1 MELISARSI
10 RVLIMA
16 LGCLVQPVGMAA
28 AQPGKTSPTL
38 PASQSDSNA
47 PAYTISADVD
57 MTIRADLTAAIKM
70 TRQYKILRES
80 AIATLGQQTLS
91 YVESLNPMEV
101 VEAYT
106 QKADGRKIMVEQDRI
121 LARDAATGLNA
132 VYQRDARVKTVIF
145 PDIEVGDT
153 LVYVS
158 STDWIDKRFPGHFNY
173 RSVFP
178 RSLPYGMYRLRVDAP
193 KSLGL
198 RVHVKGEG
206 LAYEVADA
214 GENRHYVF
222 SYRPNGW
229 APEEPGAVSTTDRDP
244 QLVITTFN
252 DLKELGA
259 NYWSSMKERD
269 VIDPE
274 IQALADD
281 ITKGIEDKRKQA
293 AAIDHWVKR
302 NIRYVLVF
310 LGSGGVS
317 PNPPMTVLKN
327 KYGDC
332 KDHVALMGAL
342 LKAKGIASEQA
353 LINVGAIYRLP
364 ELPSPSFN
372 HVILYLPG
380 FDLYTD
386 PTVARAS
393 FAVLSESAY
402 DKPVLH
408 ISNTGV
414 RAARTP
420 PMKSADHVTIAKT
433 TARIG
438 TDGTVK
444 GATRQTATGVFATRA
459 RGTASQI
466 QTQGREKFAESLLRT
481 LSTPGTGIF
490 EPTDPFDFSEPYSI
504 QGEFSLVEKLQ
515 TPLRGIRN
523 IPFGMPI
530 QARPSLGLLG
540 QRVVARKTDFFCY
553 AGKQVE
559 EIAVTFAAGLPLPQA
574 IRGSTVDNRIFSYRA
589 SYTIEGRTLMIR
601 REFISKVTGQVCAKE
616 MESEIAEPLQQ
627 ISRGLRT
634 QMTF

>member
-1 MELISARSI
+1 MKLISVRSI

-16 LGCLVQPVGMAA
+16 LGSLVQLAAMAV
-28 AQPGKTSPTL
+28 AQPRATSPAPST
-38 PASQSDSNA
+38 SQSDPNT
-47 PAYTISADVD
+47 PAYTVSADVHI
-57 MTIRADLTAAIKM
+57 TIRPDLTASITW
-70 TRQYKILRES
+70 TRQYRILRES
-80 AIATLGQQTLS
+80 AIASLGQQTLS
-91 YVESLNPMEV
+91 YVESLNPIEV

-106 QKADGRKIMVEQDRI
+106 KKADGRKIMVEQDRI
-121 LARDAATGLNA
+121 LTRDAATGLNA
-132 VYQRDARVKTVIF
+132 VYQRDARVKTLIF

-153 LVYVS
+153 LVYVWN
-158 STDWIDKRFPGHFNY
+158 TKWIDKRFPGHFSF
-173 RSVFP
+173 RSFFS
-178 RSLPYGMYRLRVDAP
+178 RSTPYGPSIVTVDAP
-193 KSLGL
+193 KSLAL
-198 RVHVKGEG
+198 QVRAKGEG
-206 LAYEVADA
+206 LTQEVSDAD
-214 GENRHYVF
+214 ENRHYVL

-229 APEEPGAVSTTDRDP
+229 APEEPGAISTIDRAP
-244 QLVITTFN
+244 QFVISTFN
-252 DLKELGA
+252 DLTELGA
-259 NYWSSMKERD
+259 SYWSSMKDRD
-269 VIDPE
+269 VIDSE

-281 ITKGIEDKRKQA
+281 ITKGIDDKRKQA
-293 AAIDHWVKR
+293 VAIDHWVKK

-310 LGSGGVS
+310 LGSGGIT
-317 PNPPMTVLKN
+317 PNPPTAVLKN

-353 LINVGAIYRLP
+353 LINVGTVYRLP

-386 PTVARAS
+386 PTIARAS

-408 ISNTGV
+408 ISNAGA

-420 PMKSADHVTIAKT
+420 PMKPADHVTIAKT

-438 TDGTVK
+438 ADGTVK
-444 GATRQTATGVFATRA
+444 GTTRQTATGVFATWA

-466 QTQGREKFAESLLRT
+466 QTQGREKYAEAILRS

-490 EPTDPFDFSEPYSI
+490 ESADPFDFSEPYSI

-523 IPFGMPI
+523 IPVGMRT
-530 QARPSLGLLG
+530 QARPSGWLLG

-559 EIAVTFAAGLPLPQA
+559 EIALTFAAGLPLPKA
-574 IRGSTVDNRIFSYRA
+574 IRGSSIDNGIFSYRA
-589 SYTIEGRTLMIR
+589 SHTIEGRTLMIR
-601 REFISKVTGQVCAKE
+601 REFTSKVTSQVCAKE
-616 MESEIAEPLQQ
+616 MESELAEPLQQ
-627 ISRGLRT
+627 VSRSLLA

>member
-10 RVLIMA
+10 RLLVMA
-16 LGCLVQPVGMAA
+16 VGWLVQLVGAAA
-28 AQPGKTSPTL
+28 AQPGATSPAPST
-38 PASQSDSNA
+38 SQSDPNT
-47 PAYTISADVD
+47 PAYTVSAD
-57 MTIRADLTAAIKM
+57 MHITIWPDLTASIKW
-70 TRQYKILRES
+70 TRQFKILRES
-80 AIATLGQQTLS
+80 AIATLGQQTLP
-91 YVESLNPMEV
+91 YVESLNPIEV

-106 QKADGRKIMVEQDRI
+106 QKADGRKVMLEQDRI
-121 LARDAATGLNA
+121 LTRDAVTGLNA
-132 VYQRDARVKTVIF
+132 VYQRDARVKTLIF
-145 PDIEVGDT
+145 PDIQVGDT
-153 LVYVS
+153 LVFVS
-158 STDWIDKRFPGHFNY
+158 IINWIDKRFPGHFSY
-173 RSVFP
+173 RNGFP
-178 RSLPYGMYRLRVDAP
+178 RSTPYGPSRVTVDAP
-193 KSLGL
+193 KSIGL

-206 LAYEVADA
+206 LTHEVTDA
-214 GENRHYVF
+214 GENRYYVL
-222 SYRPNGW
+222 SYRPDSW
-229 APEEPGAVSTTDRDP
+229 APEEPGAVSFVDRDP
-244 QLVITTFN
+244 QFVITTFN
-252 DLKELGA
+252 DLTELGA
-259 NYWSSMKERD
+259 SYWSSMKERD

-293 AAIDHWVKR
+293 TAIDHWVKK

-310 LGSGGVS
+310 LGSGGITPNS
-317 PNPPMTVLKN
+317 PTTVLKN

-353 LINVGAIYRLP
+353 LINVGTGYRLP

-386 PTVARAS
+386 PTIAYAS
-393 FAVLSESAY
+393 FAVLSESSY

-408 ISNTGV
+408 ISNAGV

-420 PMKSADHVTIAKT
+420 PMKPADHVTIAKT

-438 TDGTVK
+438 ADGTVK
-444 GATRQTATGVFATRA
+444 GTTRQTATGIFATRA
-459 RGTASQI
+459 RGTASQS
-466 QTQGREKFAESLLRT
+466 QTQGREKFAEAVLRN
-481 LSTPGTGIF
+481 LGTPGTGIF
-490 EPTDPFDFSEPYSI
+490 EPVDPFDFSEPFSI

-530 QARPSLGLLG
+530 QARPSVGLLG
-540 QRVVARKTDFFCY
+540 QRVVARKADFFCY

-559 EIAVTFAAGLPLPQA
+559 EIALTFAAGLPLPRA
-574 IRGSTVDNRIFSYRA
+574 IRGDIIDNGIFSYRA

-601 REFISKVTGQVCAKE
+601 REFISKVTRQVCAKE
-616 MESEIAEPLQQ
+616 MESEMAEPLQQ
-627 ISRGLRT
+627 VSRSLRT
-634 QMTF
+634 QMSF

>member
-10 RVLIMA
+10 RVLIVA
-16 LGCLVQPVGMAA
+16 LSSLVQLVGMAE
-28 AQPGKTSPTL
+28 AQPGKTSPAPST
-38 PASQSDSNA
+38 SQSDPNT
-47 PAYTISADVD
+47 PAYTLSTDVHI
-57 MTIRADLTAAIKM
+57 TIRPDLTASIKW
-70 TRQYKILRES
+70 TRQLKILGES

-91 YVESLNPMEV
+91 YVESLNPIEV

-106 QKADGRKIMVEQDRI
+106 QKPDGQKIMVEQDRI
-121 LARDAATGLNA
+121 LTRDAATGLNA
-132 VYQRDARVKTVIF
+132 VYQRDARVKTLIF
-145 PDIEVGDT
+145 PDMGVGDT
-153 LVYVS
+153 LVYVWN
-158 STDWIDKRFPGHFNY
+158 TNWIDKRFPGHFNFRTY
-173 RSVFP
+173 FP
-178 RSLPYGMYRLRVDAP
+178 RSTPYGPSRVRIDAP

-206 LAYEVADA
+206 FAQEVTDA
-214 GENRHYVF
+214 GENRHYVL

-229 APEEPGAVSTTDRDP
+229 APEEPGAVSFTDRDP
-244 QLVITTFN
+244 HFVITTFN
-252 DLKELGA
+252 DLTELGA
-259 NYWSSMKERD
+259 SYWSSMKERD

-293 AAIDHWVKR
+293 QAIDHWVKK

-310 LGSGGVS
+310 LGSGGIT

-353 LINVGAIYRLP
+353 LINIGAIYRLP

-414 RAARTP
+414 RAGRTP
-420 PMKSADHVTIAKT
+420 PMKPADHVSIAKT
-433 TARIG
+433 TVRIEA
-438 TDGTVK
+438 DGTIK
-444 GATRQTATGVFATRA
+444 GTTRQTGTGVFATWA

-466 QTQGREKFAESLLRT
+466 QAQGREKYAEAVLRSLI
-481 LSTPGTGIF
+481 TPGTGIF
-490 EPTDPFDFSEPYSI
+490 EPADPFDFSEPYSL
-504 QGEFSLVEKLQ
+504 QGEFSPVEKLQ

-523 IPFGMPI
+523 IPVGMGT
-530 QARPSLGLLG
+530 QARPGGWLLG
-540 QRVVARKTDFFCY
+540 QRVVGRKTDFFCY

-559 EIAVTFAAGLPLPQA
+559 EIALTFAAGLPLPKA
-574 IRGSTVDNRIFSYRA
+574 IKGSSIDNGIFSYRA

-601 REFISKVTGQVCAKE
+601 REFTSKVTSQVCANK
-616 MESEIAEPLQQ
+616 MESEMAEPLQEV
-627 ISRGLRT
+627 SRSLRA
-634 QMTF
+634 QMSF